1 VTKGKLTH
9 DALDDSISAG
19 EREQRE
25 ESATRRL
32 LKRAQAHAAELEKKV
47 DILTALD
54 SVVVSR
60 PEWAE
65 VPAST
70 KPNQGI
76 ANLLLSD
83 LHLDEV
89 VDLAEMRGKNKY
101 DRAIAHNRMTNLG
114 VNTVKMARD
123 YISGVHFDGLTL
135 WVNGDL
141 VTGNI
146 HEELRETNDS
156 VDVVDTVDH
165 WVDDLAGMF
174 VGLADY
180 FQRVHVVVS
189 GGGNHGRNQKKPPA
203 KGAVRSNFDWLL
215 MRIVYRELKA
225 DDRFT
230 WNIAESLDVRETQYG
245 HRYFMVHGDDFQ
257 GGDQI
262 AGAVRPVMMGDYRT
276 LTMEIVDGEPY
287 DTMLVGHFHQY
298 TTLPRAII
306 NGSLKGYDEFAKR
319 KKFRPEVPKQ
329 AFWITTP
336 EHGPSFHLP
345 ILPMDRD
352 AEGW

>member
-1 VTKGKLTH
+1 MPKLTK
-9 DALDDSISAG
+9 DALEGSIGAA

-32 LKRAQAHAAELEKKV
+32 LKRAQGHAAELEKKV
-47 DILTALD
+47 DLLTAFD
-54 SVVVSR
+54 SIEAQR
-60 PEWAE
+60 PEWAA
-65 VPAST
+65 VPTST
-70 KPNQGI
+70 KVNRGI

-101 DRAIAHNRMTNLG
+101 DRQIALQRLRALG
-114 VNTVKMARD
+114 ANTVKMARD
-123 YISGVHFDGLTL
+123 YISGVRFDGLTA

-141 VTGNI
+141 VSGNI
-146 HEELRETNDS
+146 HEEIRETNDS
-156 VDVVDTVDH
+156 VDVVDTVDF
-165 WVDDLAGMF
+165 WVDYLI
-174 VGLADY
+174 VLLLGLADH
-180 FQRVHVVVS
+180 FERVHVVVS
-189 GGGNHGRNQKKPPA
+189 GGGNHGRGQKKPPA

-215 MRIVYRELKA
+215 MRIVYRELKG

-230 WNIAESLDVRETQYG
+230 WNIAESLDVRETQYD

-298 TTLPRAII
+298 TTLPRAVI
-306 NGSLKGYDEFAKR
+306 NGSLKGYDEYAKR

-329 AFWITTP
+329 AFWVTTP

-345 ILPMDRD
+345 ILPMDRE